1 MRYSPITPPA
11 QDTDIQVKES
21 QLRSLKDQLTLL
33 HGDLYWMA
41 MEAAKKESP
50 LTQLNLE
57 LLTGLKSAIDA
68 TRLLLRN
75 CIETAFQISPQ
86 EAEQALEV
94 QRVQRSTEFLQLLR
108 KRLERNCEQEPVS
121 FIERISAAMK
131 DRLAK
136 KGDSG

>member
-1 MRYSPITPPA
+1 MRHSPITPS
-11 QDTDIQVKES
+11 QDTDIQNKES
-21 QLRSLKDQLTLL
+21 QLRSLKDQLTVL

-50 LTQLNLE
+50 LTQLNFE
-57 LLTGLKSAIDA
+57 LLTGLKSAVDA
-68 TRLLLRN
+68 TRLLLWN

-86 EAEQALEV
+86 KAEQATEV
-94 QRVQRSTEFLQLLR
+94 QRVQRSTLFLQLLR
-108 KRLERNCEQEPVS
+108 KRLEGNFEQSPVS

-136 KGDSG
+136 KGDPG